1 MQYFE
6 NDKMVVQCLIL
17 NRYNITLFENIKGNQ
32 VLCML
37 FELRKLH

>member
-6 NDKMVVQCLIL
+6 NDKMVVQCLI
-17 NRYNITLFENIKGNQ
+17 RYITLFENIKGNQ

>member
-6 NDKMVVQCLIL
+6 NDKMVMQCLIL
-17 NRYNITLFENIKGNQ
+17 SRYITLFENIKGNQ